1 MGCDYS
7 SLVRQYF
14 EDKYTNL
21 TETKKKISKKTNQIS
36 TLLYQ
41 YHELTSDPYETGKIR
56 KDLVKKLEK
65 IEKIIEEFKEMK
77 ENQPRPCFSSSESF
91 EENVEPLEKQSLFST
106 KVKSIKSPLKLDT
119 TESILEDPEIMALI
133 SKNRNKF
140 MRKLTGL

>member
-7 SLVRQYF
+7 SLVKQYF
-14 EDKYTNL
+14 EGKYTNL
-21 TETKKKISKKTNQIS
+21 IETKKKINKKTNQIS

-41 YHELTSDPYETGKIR
+41 YNELTSDPCETIKIR
-56 KDLVKKLEK
+56 KDLKRQLEK
-65 IEKIIEEFKEMK
+65 IEKIIEEFKELK
-77 ENQPRPCFSSSESF
+77 ENQERPCFSSSVSF
-91 EENVEPLEKQSLFST
+91 EENVEPLEKPSLFNT
-106 KVKSIKSPLKLDT
+106 EVKSIKSPLKLDT